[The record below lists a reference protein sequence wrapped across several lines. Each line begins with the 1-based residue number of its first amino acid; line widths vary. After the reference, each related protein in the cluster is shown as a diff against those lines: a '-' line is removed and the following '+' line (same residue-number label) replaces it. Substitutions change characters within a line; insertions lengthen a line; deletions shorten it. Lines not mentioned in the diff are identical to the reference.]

1 MRVLLVGCEWVWA
14 RPVHDIP
21 DQEIVKIKD
30 GYVFLN
36 QTWEG
41 YHPFNFPNLPNRLA
55 HVESTKD
62 ITQFVERYGVL
73 GYQELIQENPRL
85 DTYTVGDP
93 VDWFLQQAK
102 TVRFALQL
110 INAVQEDKDEEQIKK
125 LIYSAQVLVPANIFE
140 RAKDLPDEFMAKVHC
155 FAEGPDVIFRPVL
168 QPDQWEGK
176 HRLLAIQMASHL
188 INTNSRGVSRVIGL
202 AEEDLAPAIPW
213 QFAQLLNGRSLIE
226 VIWHQVGDAA
236 LNPSGKGTRICNECG
251 LPFIVT
257 DKRQKFC
264 PGDVFSS
271 GSLCGTRKRVR
282 ELRANKKKK
291 EGG

>member
-1 MRVLLVGCEWVWA
+1 MFVGCEWTWA

-36 QTWEG
+36 QTWER

-55 HVESTKD
+55 HVESAKD

-73 GYQELIQENPRL
+73 GYQELTQENPRF

-110 INAVQEDKDEEQIKK
+110 INAVQEDKDKEQVKK
-125 LIYSAQVLVPANIFE
+125 LIYSAQVQVPMRMFVEGAPE
-140 RAKDLPDEFMAKVHC
+140 YAKTKAHC
-155 FAEGPDVIFRPVL
+155 FAEGPETVFRPL
-168 QPDQWEGK
+168 IQPDIWEGK
-176 HRLLAIQMASHL
+176 YKALAIQMASHL

-202 AEEDLAPAIPW
+202 MEKNSMPVIPC
-213 QFAQLLNGRSLIE
+213 QFVQLLNGRSLIE
-226 VIWHQVGDAA
+226 AIWHQVGDAA

-264 PGDVFSS
+264 PGDEFSA

-291 EGG
+291 